1 MRYDL
6 GGGYLAAVTALY
18 NDGKTIGGLIYH
30 TAKRWRLEYDGEVL
44 HEWESSTEEDPAEM
58 YDKNIA
64 HLIDGN
70 DERKAQTKNRF
81 LRTQSMTA
89 RSAAADLAE
98 ELWRSGR
105 ALDFLCETCSKVH
118 VGDKAA
124 IKAIIYAYASTR
136 VLNSDGIHI
145 SISGNAGSGKSH
157 AVSTAAQCL
166 PLGSVSTS
174 RLSNKALLYH
184 DLKPKTVIVL
194 DDQELNEDMQELIK
208 VHTSGWDDPPTYKT
222 VMNGKPIELQ
232 LPSRCPF
239 VVCKVNLNG
248 DEQILDRQLV
258 FWTDESKE
266 QKQAV
271 SDALMKRASNPGM
284 GVEEEKDMV
293 VCRAIW
299 NYVPQVVVSIPF
311 ADRIGFNEW
320 MDARNIKMMISLIQ
334 TNALMHA
341 AVREMD
347 EEGNLVASEEDFYA
361 AADLMN
367 PLLNNVGGS
376 QRMKLS
382 ANASKVLAFLAEK
395 WSGEIPFSE
404 IRRATGMSTTQLSNA
419 LFGRNDAKTDGL
431 LSSCNAL
438 EVVTLSES
446 VDDGVGRKTVG
457 NRKAIRWSRETYE
470 AWVFQSMG
478 GFWLK

>member
-1 MRYDL
+1 
-6 GGGYLAAVTALY
+6 
-18 NDGKTIGGLIYH
+18 
-30 TAKRWRLEYDGEVL
+30 
-44 HEWESSTEEDPAEM
+44 
-58 YDKNIA
+58 
-64 HLIDGN
+64 
-70 DERKAQTKNRF
+70 
-81 LRTQSMTA
+81 
-89 RSAAADLAE
+89 
-98 ELWRSGR
+98 
-105 ALDFLCETCSKVH
+105 
-118 VGDKAA
+118 
-124 IKAIIYAYASTR
+124 
-136 VLNSDGIHI
+136 
-145 SISGNAGSGKSH
+145 
-157 AVSTAAQCL
+157 
-166 PLGSVSTS
+166 
-174 RLSNKALLYH
+174 
-184 DLKPKTVIVL
+184 
-194 DDQELNEDMQELIK
+194 
-208 VHTSGWDDPPTYKT
+208 
-222 VMNGKPIELQ
+222 
-232 LPSRCPF
+232 

-284 GVEEEKDMV
+284 GDEEEKDMV

-299 NYVPQVVVSIPF
+299 NYVPQAVVSIPF

-341 AVREMD
+341 ATREID
-347 EEGNLVASEEDFYA
+347 DEGNLVASEEDFFA
-361 AADLMN
+361 AAGLMN

-382 ANASKVLAFLAEK
+382 ANASKVLAFLSEK
-395 WSGEIPFSE
+395 WSGEVPFSE

-470 AWVFQSMG
+470 AWVFQSKG